1 MAQGNSITGELNRC
15 CDFSTV
21 SCFTVTSRQIQNLA
35 LHLTML
41 IRSTSNPQIKHIR
54 ELCQK
59 RKARQAHR
67 EFYVEGVQAISEAY
81 THNWDV
87 KQLIYCPSLVRTDRA
102 KNTLAESDSRTHLRV
117 AAHLLSKLSN
127 RSDPELMAVVSQAKD
142 NLARIPIRENLL
154 VIVVD
159 RPQNPGN
166 LGTII
171 RSADAM
177 GAHGVLIMEPAV
189 DLYDPKT
196 VRATMGS
203 LFALPVLRIENFEI
217 CQNWISKVRTALV
230 GAQVVSTSP
239 RDSMTI
245 DQYDL
250 TLPTVFII
258 GNEQS
263 GIRHD
268 FQRMCNAFATI
279 PMSGSVESLNS
290 AVSASIVLYEANRQ
304 RLARRTA

>member
-1 MAQGNSITGELNRC
+1 
-15 CDFSTV
+15 
-21 SCFTVTSRQIQNLA
+21 
-35 LHLTML
+35 ML

-67 EFYVEGVQAISEAY
+67 EFCVEGVQAISEAY

-87 KQLIYCPSLVRTDRA
+87 KQLICCPSLVRTDRA
-102 KNTLAESDSRTHLRV
+102 QKTLAESDSRTHLQV
-117 AAHLLSKLSN
+117 AAHLLSRLSD

-142 NLARIPIRENLL
+142 DLARIPIRADLL

-189 DLYDPKT
+189 DLYAPKT

-217 CQNWISKVRTALV
+217 CQNWISRVRTALV

-239 RDSMTI
+239 RDSIPI

-263 GIRHD
+263 GISHD
-268 FQRMCNAFATI
+268 FQGMCDAFAAI
-279 PMSGSVESLNS
+279 PMSGSAESLNS
-290 AVSASIVLYEANRQ
+290 AVSASIALYEANRQ